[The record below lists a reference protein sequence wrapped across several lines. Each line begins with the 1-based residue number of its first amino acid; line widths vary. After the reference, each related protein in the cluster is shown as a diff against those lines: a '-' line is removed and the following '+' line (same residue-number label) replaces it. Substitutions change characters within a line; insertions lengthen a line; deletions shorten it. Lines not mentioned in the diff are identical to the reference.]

1 MENLHVTSNSGR
13 EIGTPAHMRAL
24 NQRLILSRLSE
35 HGEASRPQLAAATG
49 LSKPTVGQALADLEA
64 QGLVRPAGMGPSKP
78 GRAPVVYEIVS
89 DAGHVVGIDIGR
101 QQIRV
106 AVADLAGRIAAR
118 IDEPN
123 RCRSGSALLRTVLA
137 CAERCV
143 AKAGVAAED
152 VVVTVV
158 GTPGVPDLEDGTVR
172 RAPNLPGWERR
183 GLLHE
188 LIAGLDQS
196 GSIVMIE
203 NDANLCA
210 AGEHAAGA
218 AVGVDTFACLT
229 VGTGLGM
236 GFVLDGQ
243 IYRGTRGAA
252 GEISDLAFKVSG
264 TPGPASAEAAVA
276 GQAVVAAAHD
286 AGLTDVRSA
295 KAVFE
300 LARSGDPVALEVVAQ
315 ETIRLAFVVSAIIA
329 ILDPSLIILAGGI
342 GSNADLLAAPIRTA
356 LAATTPV
363 IPEIVAGQLGEDA
376 VLTGAIAAG
385 LATAQELIFDRRAT
399 NQ

>member
-1 MENLHVTSNSGR
+1 
-13 EIGTPAHMRAL
+13 
-24 NQRLILSRLSE
+24 
-35 HGEASRPQLAAATG
+35 
-49 LSKPTVGQALADLEA
+49 VGQALADLEA

-106 AVADLAGRIAAR
+106 AVADLAGRIVAR

-143 AKAGVAAED
+143 AKAGLAAED

-376 VLTGAIAAG
+376 VLTGAIATG
-385 LATAQELIFDRRAT
+385 LATAQELVFDTRTTNAT